1 MDKIRPYSNVIKT
14 LTEVGLRPTRQR
26 LALSR
31 LLFDGKNRHV
41 TAEGLHS
48 EASLSGQKI
57 SLATV
62 YNALNTFKSA
72 GLLKE
77 IIVNSGCSYFDTNI
91 TEHHHIFNED
101 NNELTDINL
110 EDVQLKGLP
119 SINSCEKLERIDVII
134 RVKNKNT

>member
-1 MDKIRPYSNVIKT
+1 MEKIRPYSNVIRT
-14 LTEVGLRPTRQR
+14 LTGAGLRPTRQR

-41 TAEGLHS
+41 TAEGLHT

-72 GLLKE
+72 GLLQE

-119 SINSCEKLERIDVII
+119 SINSCEKLERIDVIV

>member
-1 MDKIRPYSNVIKT
+1 LDKIRPYSNVIKT

-72 GLLKE
+72 GLLQE

-119 SINSCEKLERIDVII
+119 SINSCEKLERIEVIV
-134 RVKNKNT
+134 RVKNKNI

>member
-1 MDKIRPYSNVIKT
+1 MDKIRPYSNVLRTIKSA
-14 LTEVGLRPTRQR
+14 GLRPTRQR

-48 EASLSGQKI
+48 EAILSGQKI

-62 YNALNTFKSA
+62 YNVLNAFTSA
-72 GLLKE
+72 DLLKE
-77 IIVNSGCSYFDTNI
+77 IIVDSGCSYFDTNI

-101 NNELTDINL
+101 NNELTDIKIKNV
-110 EDVQLKGLP
+110 ELKGLP
-119 SINSCEKLERIDVII
+119 ILTSCEKLQRIDVII
-134 RVKNKNT
+134 RVKNKSK

>member
-72 GLLKE
+72 GLLQE

-91 TEHHHIFNED
+91 LEHHHIFNED

-119 SINSCEKLERIDVII
+119 SINSREKLERIEVIV
-134 RVKNKNT
+134 RVKNKNI

>member
-1 MDKIRPYSNVIKT
+1 LDKIRPYSNVIKT

-72 GLLKE
+72 GLLQE

-119 SINSCEKLERIDVII
+119 SINSCEKLERIDVIL

>member
-1 MDKIRPYSNVIKT
+1 MDKIRPYSNVLRTIKSA
-14 LTEVGLRPTRQR
+14 GLRPTRQR

-48 EASLSGQKI
+48 EAILSGQKI

-62 YNALNTFKSA
+62 YNVLNAFTSA
-72 GLLKE
+72 DLLKE
-77 IIVNSGCSYFDTNI
+77 IIVDSGCSYFDTNI

-101 NNELTDINL
+101 NNELTDIKL
-110 EDVQLKGLP
+110 ENVQLKGLP
-119 SINSCEKLERIDVII
+119 IINSREKLQRIDVII
-134 RVKNKNT
+134 RVKNKSQ